1 MMQKPTNSKGHNV
14 EHTEYIEASPEVI
27 WKTIS
32 MPENLNRCHP
42 FCKKNTMI
50 KWEKE
55 KSIDLIEYENGLK
68 LKRHF
73 TKWFEGKGYELL
85 IGKSGTAS
93 AQVLWD
99 IESKYDQISALSIQ
113 LEIYPEVILKKYP
126 KIFHFFILNWYVIP
140 KMKDYL
146 QSVILGF
153 KQYIESGKTV
163 SKNEFGVNLM
173 FSNP

>member
-1 MMQKPTNSKGHNV
+1 MQKPANSKGHNV

-32 MPENLNRCHP
+32 APENLNKCHP

-73 TKWFEGKGYELL
+73 TRWFEGKGYELL

-93 AQVLWD
+93 AQVLWG
-99 IESKYDQISALSIQ
+99 IESKYDQISSLSIK
-113 LEIYPEVILKKYP
+113 LELYPEVILKKHP
-126 KIFHFFILNWYVIP
+126 KILHFFILNWYVIP

-146 QSVILGF
+146 QSVTLGF
-153 KQYIESGKTV
+153 KKYIESGKTV
-163 SKNEFGVNLM
+163 NKNEFGVNLM
-173 FSNP
+173 FSKP